1 MILEEQVREEQSRAE
16 QRLQEEQRRQKDL
29 VTRLEREKQ
38 LELENS
44 AIRYYFSIPQKNWV
58 SYYGVFLRL
67 QAAERRSQGLEEEV
81 KRIRGQVERQAEGRR
96 IAEETAAEAEA
107 AGVALRAQLA
117 EVTEAARKRQEALE
131 QELADTSQVSGKIL
145 IESCEFFSFK
155 INLMLLGQK
164 LFLITGEQYFYL
176 LFSYLTSIYSGKNVS

>member
-44 AIRYYFSIPQKNWV
+44 AIRYFIFKNAKINSSCWPMCV
-58 SYYGVFLRL
+58 CWICRL
-67 QAAERRSQGLEEEV
+67 QAAERRSKELDEEV
-81 KRIRGQVERQAEGRR
+81 KRMRIQVDRQVEGRR
-96 IAEETAAEAEA
+96 MAEETAAEAEA
-107 AGVALRAQLA
+107 AGVALRTQLA

-131 QELADTSQVSGKIL
+131 QELADTSQVRSQLGF
-145 IESCEFFSFK
+145 EFRDF
-155 INLMLLGQK
+155 
-164 LFLITGEQYFYL
+164 
-176 LFSYLTSIYSGKNVS
+176 